1 MIDYIGKLELKGSVL
16 LLTEGNDLV
25 LQKSCENIN
34 KVEVMEASSINAYR
48 LIRPKNIVIPV
59 KAVEKIQS
67 LWGDSEFKTVT
78 KSKTVA
84 NKKTTSPKKTST
96 RVVKKDD

>member
-1 MIDYIGKLELKGSVL
+1 MIDYINKLELKGSVL

-34 KVEVMEASSINAYR
+34 NVEVMEASSINAYR

-59 KAVEKIQS
+59 KAVEKRMHLALLKMKDKI
-67 LWGDSEFKTVT
+67 GDV
-78 KSKTVA
+78 
-84 NKKTTSPKKTST
+84 
-96 RVVKKDD
+96 